1 VPATEN
7 ELPFAMLRLLR
18 LGSRLLLLQRPRKRV
33 PNKARNRPVLA
44 FRGALKRG
52 SQIGIDRDG
61 KLLASLLLVSH
72 ALYLKSSCAMM
83 RRVRF
88 AHNVPKR
95 IRDF

>member
-1 VPATEN
+1 MRVALE
-7 ELPFAMLRLLR
+7 AA
-18 LGSRLLLLQRPRKRV
+18 LLLLQRLRKGV

-52 SQIGIDRDG
+52 PQISVNRDG

-72 ALYLKSSCAMM
+72 ALCLKSPCAMM

-95 IRDF
+95 IKDF